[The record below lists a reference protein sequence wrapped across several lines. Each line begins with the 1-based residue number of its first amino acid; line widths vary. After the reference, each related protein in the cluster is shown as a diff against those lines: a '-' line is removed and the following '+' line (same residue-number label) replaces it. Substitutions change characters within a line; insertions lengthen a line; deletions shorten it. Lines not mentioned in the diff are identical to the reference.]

1 MDIEKIKTQ
10 FIGTQLKEDIFSN
23 SIEGLLLL
31 KKGAVLDDTHIE
43 LLLNHK
49 VEISSLTFI
58 SEATEALSADKAYL
72 SIFKK
77 VEETF
82 ASLIDKSEEGLEDLL
97 SDYKTLIDLA
107 LSDITMLDIIL
118 NDTHPITSN
127 PIYKHSINVG
137 IISALIGQVLGY
149 SSKNCHLLSQMGL
162 FHDIGMLL
170 IKEEILNKK
179 TKLTHSEYKEIQKHT
194 TLGKSILFS
203 INSLDIIISRTA
215 LLHHEK
221 INGNGYP
228 FNRQEKDIPFMIQI
242 ISVADIFNSM
252 CSAVWHQKKK
262 TYFETIN
269 ELIDEAHGNAL
280 NPAIVI
286 PFVSYLMR
294 KQLFNKVKLST
305 EQTAEIIFIHP
316 NEPNLPLVRI
326 DDDYLDLRKTASI
339 KIVAPT

>member
-31 KKGAVLDDTHIE
+31 KKGAVLDDTHID

-49 VEISSLTFI
+49 VDISSLTFI
-58 SEATEALSADKAYL
+58 TEAAEALSADKAYF

-77 VEETF
+77 VEGTF
-82 ASLIDKSEEGLEDLL
+82 ASLINKSEEGLEDLL

-107 LSDITMLDIIL
+107 LSDMTMLDIIL
-118 NDTHPITSN
+118 EETHTSN
-127 PIYKHSINVG
+127 SIYKHSINVG

-149 SSKNCHLLSQMGL
+149 SRKNCHLLSQMGL

-252 CSAVWHQKKK
+252 CTAVWHQKKK
-262 TYFETIN
+262 SYFEAIN

-316 NEPNLPLVRI
+316 NEPHLPLVRI
-326 DDDYLDLRKTASI
+326 DNDYLDLRKTASI

>member
-1 MDIEKIKTQ
+1 MDIEKIKAQ
-10 FIGTQLKEDIFSN
+10 YIGTQLKEDIFSN

-31 KKGAVLDDTHIE
+31 KKGAVLEDTHID

-49 VEISSLTFI
+49 VDVSSLTSI
-58 SEATEALSADKAYL
+58 SETSEALSAEQAYFA
-72 SIFKK
+72 IFTQ

-82 ASLIDKSEEGLEDLL
+82 ASLINKSEEGLEELL
-97 SDYKTLIDLA
+97 SDYRILIDLA
-107 LSDITMLDIIL
+107 LHDITILDFIL
-118 NDTHPITSN
+118 DDTHTSN
-127 PIYKHSINVG
+127 SIYKHSINVG
-137 IISALIGQVLGY
+137 IISALIGQILGY
-149 SSKNCHLLSQMGL
+149 SNRNCHLLSQMGL

-170 IKEEILNKK
+170 IKDEILNKR

-221 INGNGYP
+221 INGKGYP
-228 FNRQEKDIPFMIQI
+228 LNRQEKDIPFMIQI

-252 CSAVWHQKKK
+252 CSSTWHQKKK
-262 TYFETIN
+262 TYFEAIN
-269 ELIDEAHGNAL
+269 ELIDEAHGNAI

-294 KQLFNKVKLST
+294 KQLFKKVKLNT

-316 NEPNLPLVRI
+316 NEPHLPLVRI
-326 DDDYLDLRKTASI
+326 EDDYLDLRKSAST
-339 KIVAPT
+339 KIIDRQA